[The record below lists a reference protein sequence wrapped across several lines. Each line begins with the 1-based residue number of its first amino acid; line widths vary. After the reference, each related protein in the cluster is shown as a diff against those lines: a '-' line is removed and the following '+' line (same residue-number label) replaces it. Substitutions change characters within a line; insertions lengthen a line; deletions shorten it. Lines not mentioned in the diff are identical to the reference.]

1 MPGHLGSLV
10 CSSKYPSLEF
20 FWSKYHLVR
29 QIRISFTITYGN
41 TKQSENS
48 GTERS
53 KFGASK
59 LEMLIAGFNN
69 VGLIKSWGVDSGLGL
84 TSCLFFKRLNVKY
97 FKLLQN
103 LSYIFIEWFP
113 WILLRHPLP
122 YLLMDVSRDVG
133 DPLHHHVWVGV
144 GVQVH
149 HLVAHGS
156 AQAGPHT
163 V

>member
-1 MPGHLGSLV
+1 MLRALSARTLDFSPTDAWTSGVTGLLFKIPFTGVFLIKIPLGL
-10 CSSKYPSLEF
+10 
-20 FWSKYHLVR
+20 R

-103 LSYIFIEWFP
+103 LSYIFIE
-113 WILLRHPLP
+113 
-122 YLLMDVSRDVG
+122 
-133 DPLHHHVWVGV
+133 
-144 GVQVH
+144 
-149 HLVAHGS
+149 
-156 AQAGPHT
+156 
-163 V
+163 